1 MTQETKKR
9 IHLIYGIVL
18 SAVTILAGIC
28 FIAACLHIYH
38 TGVTSG
44 ASQIYTRQIVAES
57 FAKIAIPVYSCLVLV
72 IGGMILN
79 MVLPLENDKVKPEKN
94 LPLILRRLQEKTD
107 LNACDEQLRK
117 AVAKEQKRRKELL
130 HLCTFGLVTALVLVL
145 DYACN
150 TGNWGTNSTPS
161 MVKAMYVM
169 FGTLMVPFILTV
181 FATYRNRKSI
191 AKEIELMRQA
201 AAQAPKAVEPT
212 APKVRSNRTANI
224 ARIAILAIGAVLVVL
239 GACNEGTAD
248 ILTKAVNICTECVG
262 LG

>member
-9 IHLIYGIVL
+9 IHLAYGIVV
-18 SAVTILAGIC
+18 SAVSILAGIC
-28 FIAACLHIYH
+28 LIAACLNIYYS
-38 TGVTSG
+38 GVAADAG
-44 ASQIYTRQIVAES
+44 QIYTRQIVAES
-57 FAKIAIPVYSCLVLV
+57 FAKIAIPVYSCLALV

-79 MVLPLENDKVKPEKN
+79 LVLPPEKAKVKPEKN
-94 LPLILRRLQEKTD
+94 FPRILRRLHEKAD
-107 LNACDEQLRK
+107 LEACNEDLRK

-201 AAQAPKAVEPT
+201 AAQAPKAVET
-212 APKVRSNRTANI
+212 AAPKVNRSRAAII
-224 ARIAILAIGAVLVVL
+224 ARIAILAIGILLVVL